1 MLKDQ
6 LGVLAPVR
14 SVLGQFTH
22 GQGCT
27 VTLKGLSVSGGYAA
41 REISLTAGNSTE
53 EGRRCDWPDGLL
65 QSLQASL

>member
-1 MLKDQ
+1 MKRLSFLA
-6 LGVLAPVR
+6 LGIISLI
-14 SVLGQFTH
+14 
-22 GQGCT
+22 
-27 VTLKGLSVSGGYAA
+27 LSAIGAGGVIFVSGGYAA